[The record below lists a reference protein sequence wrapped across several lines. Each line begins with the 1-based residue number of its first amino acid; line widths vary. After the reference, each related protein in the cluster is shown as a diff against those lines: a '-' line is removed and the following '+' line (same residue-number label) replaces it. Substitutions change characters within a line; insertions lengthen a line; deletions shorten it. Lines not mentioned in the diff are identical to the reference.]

1 MNKEKIN
8 SSTDK
13 ELERLLKETE
23 FDSPDWQYIHFEF
36 ERRNVIKSRKL
47 KFPAH
52 VAAWAS
58 VVAALASIVGVWLS
72 WSQEQKPAE
81 TTTQQTRNTQHI
93 PQTNKK

>member
-52 VAAWAS
+52 VAAWA
-58 VVAALASIVGVWLS
+58 
-72 WSQEQKPAE
+72 QEQKPAE